1 MKAKNALLRRLATTA
16 AVILTQLYSPV
27 VFADDPPPSSE
38 DVKAL
43 LKRIQELEEKV
54 KVLER
59 NREVDQDAAA
69 EKSKTTPTISIGADG
84 LVAKSADSN
93 FTMYAHGYAQ
103 GDARFYEGYKT
114 VPDTFLLRRVRPI
127 LEGTVFEKF
136 DYRLMLDF
144 GSGNGSG
151 STPGNV
157 AVLDDAYLNTRL
169 FPDFQI
175 QVGKFKSPIG
185 LERLQSTAELLF
197 VETGFATQMTP
208 NYDLGVQI
216 HNDVF
221 NRPIGYA
228 VGIFNGAADA
238 ASDDAETTDEGKDI
252 EGRLFLQPFLNA
264 DIEPL
269 RHLGFGVGGSIGT
282 HSGALPGYKTP
293 GQQTFFSFANTTTA
307 DGEQYRLDPQFF
319 YYYGPFGLE
328 AEAILSS
335 QRVRST
341 AAGVPQNARFNNTA
355 WQVEASYFLTG
366 EENSFK
372 PTSLIRVNPRHP
384 FRLGA
389 EPGWGAFELVARV
402 EQLTLDEL
410 TFPNYA
416 TAASARGAT
425 SWGAGLNWYLNANV
439 KLNLDYETTWF
450 KGASAAPGAV
460 SARDEKVILSRVQF
474 EF

>member
-1 MKAKNALLRRLATTA
+1 MKNRIVKSYRLAVV
-16 AVILTQLYSPV
+16 AVIAVAQLQAGKL
-27 VFADDPPPSSE
+27 FADDPPPSSE

-43 LKRIQELEEKV
+43 LKRIDELEAKV
-54 KVLER
+54 KTLER
-59 NREVDQDAAA
+59 NRELDQDAAA
-69 EKSKTTPTISIGADG
+69 EKAKTTPTISIGADG

-103 GDARFYEGYKT
+103 ADARYYLGNKT

-127 LEGTVFEKF
+127 VEGSVFDKF
-136 DYRLMLDF
+136 DYRIMLDL

-151 STPGNV
+151 STAGNV
-157 AVLDDAYLNTRL
+157 ALLDDAYLNARL
-169 FPDFQI
+169 ARDFQI
-175 QVGKFKSPIG
+175 QAGKFKSPVG

-221 NRPIGYA
+221 NRPVGYA

-238 ASDDAETTDEGKDI
+238 ASDDMETTDEGKDI
-252 EGRLFLQPFLNA
+252 EGRLFLQPFLNG

-269 RHLGFGVGGSIGT
+269 RHVGFGFGGSIGT

-293 GQQTFFSFANTTTA
+293 GQQTFFSYTNTATA
-307 DGEQYRLDPQFF
+307 DGPQYRLDPQLF

-328 AEAILSS
+328 AEGILSS
-335 QRVRST
+335 QRIKST
-341 AAGVPQNARFNNTA
+341 AAGVGPNARFNNYA

-384 FRLGA
+384 FHLGA
-389 EPGWGAFELVARV
+389 DPGWGAFELVGRV
-402 EQLTLDEL
+402 EQISLDEL
-410 TFPNYA
+410 AFPDYA

-425 SWGAGLNWYLNANV
+425 SWGVGLNWYLNANV

-450 KGASAAPGAV
+450 RGASKAVGAV
-460 SARDEKVILSRVQF
+460 SAHDERAILSRVQF

>member
-1 MKAKNALLRRLATTA
+1 MKAKLLKLNRLAA
-16 AVILTQLYSPV
+16 IAVIIATQFHNNRLL
-27 VFADDPPPSSE
+27 ADDPPPSSE
-38 DVKAL
+38 DVQTL
-43 LKRIQELEEKV
+43 IKRVKELEAKV

-59 NREVDQDAAA
+59 NRELDQDAAV
-69 EKSKTTPTISIGADG
+69 EKAKTTPTISIGADG

-103 GDARFYEGYKT
+103 ADARYYLGNKT

-127 LEGTVFEKF
+127 VEGSVFEKF
-136 DYRLMLDF
+136 DYRIMLDF

-151 STPGNV
+151 STAGNN
-157 AVLDDAYLNTRL
+157 ALLDDAYLNARL
-169 FPDFQI
+169 FRDFQI
-175 QVGKFKSPIG
+175 QAGKFKSPIG

-228 VGIFNGAADA
+228 IGLFNGAADA
-238 ASDDAETTDEGKDI
+238 ASSDAETTDEGKDI
-252 EGRLFLQPFLNA
+252 AGRIFAQPFLNA

-269 RHLGFGVGGSIGT
+269 RHLGFGFGGSIGT
-282 HSGALPGYKTP
+282 HSGALPSYKTP
-293 GQQTFFSFANTTTA
+293 GQQTFFAYTNTATAN
-307 DGEQYRLDPQFF
+307 GPQYRIDPQFF
-319 YYYGPFGLE
+319 YYYGPFGVE

-335 QRVRST
+335 QRVKST
-341 AAGVPQNARFNNTA
+341 APGVAPNARFNNFA

-372 PTSLIRVNPRHP
+372 PSSLIRVNPRHP
-384 FRLGA
+384 FHLG
-389 EPGWGAFELVARV
+389 EPGWGAFELVGRV
-402 EQLTLDEL
+402 EQIKLDSL
-410 TFPNYA
+410 AFPNYA

-425 SWGAGLNWYLNANV
+425 SWGVGLNWYLNANV
-439 KLNLDYETTWF
+439 KLNFDYETTWF
-450 KGASAAPGAV
+450 QSASKAAGAV
-460 SARDEKVILSRVQF
+460 SARDERVFLSRVQF